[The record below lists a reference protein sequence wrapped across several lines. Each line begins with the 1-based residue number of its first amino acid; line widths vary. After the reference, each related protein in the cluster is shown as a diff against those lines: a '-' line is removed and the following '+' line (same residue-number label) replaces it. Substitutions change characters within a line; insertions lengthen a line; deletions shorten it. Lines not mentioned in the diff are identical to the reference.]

1 MGGFIKQNATQ
12 SVNDSYRAGPS
23 PTRTTYVFV
32 FVSVYIYKKSDPT
45 VRPTTHG
52 SLVRFQR
59 VFFRQE
65 RHFYSRER
73 VGPPAA
79 MKNHTDPT

>member
-12 SVNDSYRAGPS
+12 SANDSYRTGPS

-32 FVSVYIYKKSDPT
+32 FVPVYIYKKSDPT

-52 SLVRFQR
+52 PLVKFQR

-65 RHFYSRER
+65 RHFCSRER
-73 VGPPAA
+73 VGRPAA
-79 MKNHTDPT
+79 MKNHTGPT